1 MHQLSSKGFLELWFR
16 PLFLEFAPANALNAT
31 VEIINS
37 ILGVLQCFNITRSV
51 INDKFKRGLEHINAT
66 SFKPQTYRTLE
77 PFYDSQLLI

>member
-1 MHQLSSKGFLELWFR
+1 MELWFR
-16 PLFLEFAPANALNAT
+16 PLFLELAPASALNAT

-37 ILGVLQCFNITRSV
+37 ILRVLQCFNIIKSV

-66 SFKPQTYRTLE
+66 SFKPQTYHTLE